1 MELTGLSQTLTAP
14 SYVVAPTVTLLAVYV
29 VSVATYRLFFSP
41 LSSIPG
47 PWYAAVSDFWLT
59 THVARLQQCMT
70 VNKLFEI
77 YGPVV
82 RIGPNH
88 IAFKDLTGVKNVY
101 SVHKFDKAPI
111 SCYMRVSITIFVY
124 RMTFLYAAA
133 HGARRKAWG
142 PHYTMGHLTKFQPD
156 MQDAARQLIEATAA
170 FKKGPIDCLVLFRHF
185 TIEIIMATMYG
196 CRLNALKSW
205 SAGEEVPICEAIGHF
220 PLAITLRG
228 AVPDWLWKLVCSIP
242 HRGWQKICNSGNANL
257 EFTRKHL
264 NDLRQVVES
273 GKDVDDEK
281 MPMVLRLLRY
291 RDPATGLPALQDKD
305 IVAEVLGHTIAG
317 TDTTAITLSYFC
329 WELGRR
335 PDIVETLQE
344 ELDDVMHDSMDVPD
358 TATLQSLPYLNA
370 FLKEGLRIYGAAPS
384 LLERVTPSAKE
395 SFSIAGY
402 PLPAHT
408 IVASQAWSLHRD
420 PAVFPDPDEFRPE
433 RWLEGDTTAMN
444 AQLFPF
450 GFGTRVCA
458 GQHLAQMVM
467 RMGLAAIVRNFD
479 IEVPPETTEKS
490 MAICDAFVIFPASM
504 ACKVNI
510 CSAVSE
516 RCLTEDPACISSTHR
531 VSI

>member
-1 MELTGLSQTLTAP
+1 MELNGALQPSTA
-14 SYVVAPTVTLLAVYV
+14 SYVFASIVTLLAVYLASV
-29 VSVATYRLFFSP
+29 VTYRLFFSP

-47 PWYAAVSDFWLT
+47 PWYAAVSDVWLT
-59 THVARLQQCMT
+59 THVARLQQCM
-70 VNKLFEI
+70 VVDRLFKV
-77 YGPVV
+77 YGPIV
-82 RIGPNH
+82 RIGPNRV
-88 IAFKDLTGVKNVY
+88 AFKDMAGVKNVY
-101 SVHKFDKAPI
+101 SVHKFDKAP
-111 SCYMRVSITIFVY
+111 SYLKMRSTDDADQA
-124 RMTFLYAAA
+124 MTFLDAPA

-142 PHYTMGHLTKFQPD
+142 PHYTMGHLTKFQSD
-156 MQDAARQLIEATAA
+156 MQDASRQLIEATAA
-170 FKKGPIDCLVLFRHF
+170 FEGKHPIDCLVLFRHF

-205 SAGEEVPICEAIGHF
+205 SAGKEVPICQAIGHF

-228 AVPDWLWKLVCSIP
+228 AVPDWLWKLACRFP
-242 HRGWQKICNSGNANL
+242 HHGWQKVCSSGNANL

-264 NDLRQVVES
+264 RELRQLVES
-273 GKDVDDEK
+273 GKNVDDEK
-281 MPMVLRLLRY
+281 MPMVLRLLQY
-291 RDPATGLPALQDKD
+291 REPATGLPVLQDKD

-335 PDIVETLQE
+335 PDIVEKLRA
-344 ELDDVMHDSMDVPD
+344 ELDTVMHDSMDIPNIVV
-358 TATLQSLPYLNA
+358 LQSLPYLNA

-384 LLERVTPSAKE
+384 LLERKTPTAE
-395 SFSIAGY
+395 LPFNIAGNA
-402 PLPAHT
+402 LPPDT
-408 IVASQAWSLHRD
+408 IVAAQVWSLHRD

-458 GQHLAQMVM
+458 GQHLAQMMM

-479 IEVPPETTEKS
+479 IEVPLETTQKS

-504 ACKVNI
+504 TCKLKFRPRMY
-510 CSAVSE
+510 A
-516 RCLTEDPACISSTHR
+516 
-531 VSI
+531 